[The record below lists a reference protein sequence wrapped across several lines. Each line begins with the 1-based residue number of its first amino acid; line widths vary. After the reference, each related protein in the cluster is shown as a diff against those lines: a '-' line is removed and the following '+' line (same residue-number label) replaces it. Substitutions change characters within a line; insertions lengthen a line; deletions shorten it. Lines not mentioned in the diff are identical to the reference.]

1 MYDEVEQSLNKTLFF
16 YYLNINPIKQEPH
29 YILCVGDNKNNKKK
43 VLEVMRSSFLK
54 TCFTYLQTE

>member
-43 VLEVMRSSFLK
+43 SAGSYEKQFFKNLFYI
-54 TCFTYLQTE
+54 FTD